1 MPSPAAPVFLMPD
14 ASDAGRRALRD
25 ALGQFA
31 TGVTIITTL
40 DAAGKDIGL
49 TVNSFAS
56 VSLDPP
62 LILWS
67 IAANSQHVAAFAV
80 GVRFA
85 VHILGQDQAALARH
99 FGRPG
104 VDRFAAIEPELE
116 IGRGLGGVPLLGG
129 VIAIFECLLETVAPA
144 GDHHILIARVE
155 RFAAPGGAPLT
166 FFAGRFGG
174 LGAT

>member
-1 MPSPAAPVFLMPD
+1 MRPPSALPFIIPD
-14 ASDAGRRALRD
+14 ASETGRRALRA

-67 IAANSQHVAAFAV
+67 IATSSQHVAAFAE

-116 IGRGLGGVPLLGG
+116 IGRGVGGVPLLSG
-129 VIAIFECLLETVAPA
+129 VNAIFECVLETVTPA

-155 RFAAPGGAPLT
+155 CFAAPGGPPLT
-166 FFAGRFGG
+166 FFAGRFGA
-174 LGAT
+174 LARV